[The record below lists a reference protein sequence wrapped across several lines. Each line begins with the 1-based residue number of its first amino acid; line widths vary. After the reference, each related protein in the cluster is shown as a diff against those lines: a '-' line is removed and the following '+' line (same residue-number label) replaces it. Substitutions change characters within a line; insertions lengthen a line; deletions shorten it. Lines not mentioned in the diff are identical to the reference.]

1 LSEYLIDAR
10 NTSPVSND
18 AFGFGTGD
26 AETLHPANE
35 RSALD
40 AQTGQLHS
48 RYLHI
53 TGSEMP
59 SLKGLTNALR
69 RRKVSAFRQLR
80 VHMLC

>member
-1 LSEYLIDAR
+1 
-10 NTSPVSND
+10 VSND

-26 AETLHPANE
+26 AETLHPADE

-53 TGSEMP
+53 T
-59 SLKGLTNALR
+59 
-69 RRKVSAFRQLR
+69 
-80 VHMLC
+80 